1 MGLNQ
6 AGESS
11 WCLQAEIWHGAARN
25 IYEKK
30 LLSMWW
36 VCWEGIKDEGGVEGG
51 SKVLLEQVPLNFS
64 FETSS

>member
-6 AGESS
+6 TGESS

-36 VCWEGIKDEGGVEGG
+36 VCWEGIRDEGGFTLALFQGWGG
-51 SKVLLEQVPLNFS
+51 GGK
-64 FETSS
+64 